1 MLFRSITMT
10 QILWIGVCVVA
21 VGLLATGL
29 YFHLRRQALGS
40 DPILI
45 GSCYL
50 SGAGLLAG
58 NMVLPL
64 F

>member
-1 MLFRSITMT
+1 MT

-58 NMVLPL
+58 NIVLPL

>member
-1 MLFRSITMT
+1 MT
-10 QILWIGVCVVA
+10 TLLWFGVIAAGVALIG
-21 VGLLATGL
+21 TGL
-29 YFHLRRQALGS
+29 YYHIRRRALQS

-58 NMVLPL
+58 NWLVPML
-64 F
+64 

>member
-1 MLFRSITMT
+1 MT

-21 VGLLATGL
+21 VGLLGTGL
-29 YFHLRRQALGS
+29 YFHARRRTLGS

-58 NMVLPL
+58 NMIIPL

>member
-1 MLFRSITMT
+1 MT

-58 NMVLPL
+58 NMVLAL